1 MRTDVLWRLNC
12 RRLLPS
18 VAIVCFATAGM
29 SAQREPSRVTLPPPY
44 APPSATNFPK
54 AIGWP
59 EGKTPTVPSGFTADV
74 FAADLE
80 SPRWVYVLPN
90 NDVLVAQS
98 RTERLA
104 KADPK
109 ITEALRQARGLGP
122 SPNQITLL
130 RDSDGD
136 GRFETRE
143 VFLAGLNQP
152 FGMLLLN
159 DRFYVANTD
168 SVVRYPYQ
176 SGTKQITARG
186 EKIVDLPAG
195 GYNNHWTRNIVAS
208 PKGDKLYITVGSQTN
223 VDEEGLDAKQ
233 PHRAAILECNPDGS
247 GLRVFASGLRN
258 PNGMDWAPGTST
270 LWTVVNERD
279 LLGDDLVPDF
289 LTSVRDGGFYG
300 WPYSYFGQHEDP
312 RQKGKRPELV
322 AKALVPDMALGS
334 HTASLG
340 LVFYRAQSFPK
351 RFQSGAFIGQHGSWN
366 RSKFSGYRVAF
377 VPFANGRPSGPIE
390 DFVTGF
396 IAAEERKEVYGRPVG
411 LAVLRDGALLI
422 ADDAGGRIWRVR
434 YAKAGS

>member
-1 MRTDVLWRLNC
+1 MRKNVPGRFNSI
-12 RRLLPS
+12 RLLRA
-18 VAIVCFATAGM
+18 VAVVCLATAGI
-29 SAQREPSRVTLPPPY
+29 SAQGDPSPVTLPPPY
-44 APPSATNFPK
+44 ATPSVMKFPK
-54 AIGWP
+54 VVGWP
-59 EGKTPTVPSGFTADV
+59 NGTMPRVPSGFTVDV

-80 SPRWVYVLPN
+80 SPRWIYVLPN
-90 NDVLVAQS
+90 DDVLVAQS

-122 SPNQITLL
+122 SPNQLTLF
-130 RDSDGD
+130 RDSDRD
-136 GRFETRE
+136 GRFETKQ
-143 VFLAGLNQP
+143 VFLSGLNQP
-152 FGMLLLN
+152 FGMVLLK

-168 SVVRYPYQ
+168 AVMQYPYET
-176 SGTKQITARG
+176 GATRITAAG

-195 GYNNHWTRNIVAS
+195 GYNNHWTRNVVS
-208 PKGDKLYITVGSQTN
+208 GPKGDKLYISVGSQTN

-258 PNGMDWAPGTST
+258 PNGMDWAPGTTT

-300 WPYSYFGQHEDP
+300 WPYTYFGQHEDP
-312 RQKGKRPELV
+312 RQKGKRPDLV
-322 AKALVPDMALGS
+322 KKALVPDMPLGA

-340 LVFYRAQSFPK
+340 LVFYRGQSFPK
-351 RFQSGAFIGQHGSWN
+351 RFQGGAFIGQHGSWN
-366 RSKFSGYRVAF
+366 RSTFSGYRVAF
-377 VPFANGRPSGPIE
+377 VPFANGKPSGPIE

-396 IAAEERKEVYGRPVG
+396 VAAEERKEVHGRPVG
-411 LAVLRDGALLI
+411 VAVLRDGALLI
-422 ADDAGGRIWRVR
+422 ADDAAGRIWRVR
-434 YAKAGS
+434 AAQ